1 MSFFFKSL
9 SLYFFLTFICASLN
23 AQQVNLNNL
32 FLSENIRFNQLGFY
46 PNAQKIAVIT
56 SDSVSKFAIV
66 TVKENRI
73 VFTGILKA
81 STNVALNG
89 KKTLIANFS
98 EFKMPGDYIIYIQN
112 MGYSYQFSI
121 KNDVFAGLAKGS
133 IKAFYYQRASI
144 ALPQKYA
151 GQWPRNAGHPDNE
164 VLIHPSAATKEKPFG
179 TIISAP
185 RGWYDA
191 GDYNKY
197 IVNSGI
203 TTATLLSLY
212 EDFPSYVKNINLN
225 IPESSNKIPDELDEI
240 LWNIRWMLCMQ
251 DQEDGGVY
259 NKLTNAF
266 FDGMVMPEI
275 TKLPR
280 YVVQKGTSAT
290 LDFAAVTA
298 QASRIFKNYD
308 KQLPGLS
315 DSCLNAAN
323 KAWEWALKN
332 PNMAYDQNL
341 MNNNYEPKITTGGY
355 GDRNFTDEF
364 IWAAIELYI
373 TTKNEKYYN
382 AVNILPDEQMPLPS
396 WNNVRLLGYYSLLR
410 NEVSLKNNQ
419 KNDTQTIKSRLL
431 KMAND
436 FIEGSSSTAYQT
448 VMGKTDRDF
457 GWGSNA
463 NAANQGI
470 ALIQAY
476 QITKDKK
483 YLDHALS
490 NLDYLLGRNATGFSY
505 ITGFGSKTPMFPH
518 HRPSAADRVKE
529 PVPGFLVGGP
539 NPGKQDGVVLP
550 STVADEAY
558 TDSMNSYAAN
568 EIAINWNAPL
578 AYLVN
583 AIQALQYES
592 DYSKN

>member
-1 MSFFFKSL
+1 MSFFFKSFLL
-9 SLYFFLTFICASLN
+9 SSFLIFVNITLN

-46 PNAQKIAVIT
+46 PNAQKIAVVSADSLTKFEIIT
-56 SDSVSKFAIV
+56 A
-66 TVKENRI
+66 KENKI
-73 VFTGILKA
+73 VFSGNLQP

-98 EFKMPGDYIIYIQN
+98 DFTKPGDYIIYIPD

-121 KNDVFAGLAKGS
+121 KNDVFADLAKGTV
-133 IKAFYYQRASI
+133 KAFYYQRASM
-144 ALPQKYA
+144 ALPEKYA
-151 GQWPRNAGHPDNE
+151 GPWFRNAGHPDNK
-164 VLIHPSAATKEKPFG
+164 VLIHPSAATEKKPTG

-203 TTATLLSLY
+203 TTGTLLSLY
-212 EDFPSYVKNINLN
+212 EDFPSYVKKINLN
-225 IPESSNKIPDELDEI
+225 IPESSNKVPDELDEI
-240 LWNIRWMLCMQ
+240 LWNVRWMLCMQ
-251 DQEDGGVY
+251 DQDDGGVY

-298 QASRIFKNYD
+298 QASRIFRKYET
-308 KQLPGLS
+308 QLPGLS
-315 DSCLNAAN
+315 DSCLNAAK
-323 KAWEWALKN
+323 KAWDWAIKN
-332 PNMAYDQNL
+332 PSMSYDQNS
-341 MNNNYEPKITTGGY
+341 MNNKYEPKITTGGY

-364 IWAAIELYI
+364 IWAAIELYL
-373 TTKNEKYYN
+373 TTQNEKYYT
-382 AVNILPDEQMPLPS
+382 AVNILPDERMPLPS

-410 NEVSLKNNQ
+410 NEAALKNNQ
-419 KNDTQTIKSRLL
+419 KTDAEIIKKRLL

-436 FIEGSSSTAYQT
+436 FIEGASSTAYQT
-448 VMGKTDRDF
+448 VMGKTNRDF

-470 ALIQAY
+470 VLIQAY

-505 ITGFGSKTPMFPH
+505 VTGFGSKTPMFPH
-518 HRPSAADRVKE
+518 HRPSAADRIKE

-539 NPGKQDGVVLP
+539 NPGKQDGVALP
-550 STVADEAY
+550 SMVADEAY

-578 AYLVN
+578 VYLVN
-583 AIQALQYES
+583 AIQALQYECG
-592 DYSKN
+592 YSKN